1 MNDTNRDPTMWHHI
15 LKIYKDLIYK
25 NLVRG
30 PHRSSMADEPYIY
43 SLKKQVN
50 KQTKNF
56 ILSFGLETVA
66 DIHIIKGHK
75 IGYYKHVSRIM
86 CR

>member
-1 MNDTNRDPTMWHHI
+1 
-15 LKIYKDLIYK
+15 
-25 NLVRG
+25 
-30 PHRSSMADEPYIY
+30 MADEPYIY